1 MFTAIE
7 RPDILSL
14 PPMDDTARLLLLR
27 TLAPPRLRHTQLH
40 VSSSHDHP
48 GPPPIERAAGHEHR
62 TFLEKTQEL
71 AQVGSWIADLS
82 GSDRLSWSAETHR
95 IFDIAIGAF
104 EGTSAAFFRFVHPD
118 DRETVRAAARS
129 AIEKGKPY
137 DVEYRITTAAGQ
149 VRWVHEKGDVIR
161 DPDGRPLRMIGTAQD
176 ISDRRRLEEQLRH
189 SQKMEA
195 LGRLAGG
202 VAHDLN
208 NALTTIAGYTALA
221 LAELADDHPARADVE
236 EVRRAAAR
244 AESVTRQLLA
254 FSRKHLVEPRVINLN
269 EILEGVT
276 RLLAHTLGG
285 DVTLRTVK
293 DPALP
298 AIVGDPGQLEQAI
311 VNLAT
316 NARDAMPGGGEVVVS
331 TSVVDVDEA
340 FARAH
345 EPMTRGRYVMLSVA
359 DTGQG
364 LTAETKARIFEPFFT
379 TKAVG
384 KGTGLGLA
392 MVYGMVKN
400 CGAFVFVDSEPGQG
414 ATFRM
419 YFPAALE
426 AARSEA
432 APSRTDSDTSTP
444 RTVLVVEDEQA
455 ILNLI
460 VTALT
465 SEGHHIL
472 KATSSRVALDVVA
485 ANGGVVDLV
494 LTDATMPGMG
504 GVELAREL
512 RATRPDLVVIIMS
525 GYTQEEISGFDG
537 GDRTMSMLQKP
548 FTPVEL
554 RVRVREALAGARR

>member
-1 MFTAIE
+1 M
-7 RPDILSL
+7 
-14 PPMDDTARLLLLR
+14 
-27 TLAPPRLRHTQLH
+27 
-40 VSSSHDHP
+40 
-48 GPPPIERAAGHEHR
+48 
-62 TFLEKTQEL
+62 
-71 AQVGSWIADLS
+71 
-82 GSDRLSWSAETHR
+82 
-95 IFDIAIGAF
+95 
-104 EGTSAAFFRFVHPD
+104 
-118 DRETVRAAARS
+118 
-129 AIEKGKPY
+129 
-137 DVEYRITTAAGQ
+137 
-149 VRWVHEKGDVIR
+149 
-161 DPDGRPLRMIGTAQD
+161 
-176 ISDRRRLEEQLRH
+176 
-189 SQKMEA
+189 
-195 LGRLAGG
+195 
-202 VAHDLN
+202 AHDLN

-236 EVRRAAAR
+236 EIRRAAAR

-254 FSRKHLVEPRVINLN
+254 FSRKHLFEPRVFNLN
-269 EILEGVT
+269 EVLEGVT

-298 AIVGDPGQLEQAI
+298 AIVGDPGQVEQAI

-331 TSVVDVDEA
+331 TSVVDADEA

-419 YFPAALE
+419 YFPAA
-426 AARSEA
+426 ARGRAELRRRH
-432 APSRTDSDTSTP
+432 PGPIQTP
-444 RTVLVVEDEQA
+444 PRRATVLVVEDERA

-460 VTALT
+460 VASLE
-465 SEGHHIL
+465 SEGYRIL
-472 KATSSRVALDVVA
+472 KASSSRDALDVVA

-512 RATRPDLVVIIMS
+512 LATRPDLVVIIMS
-525 GYTQEEISGFDG
+525 GYTQEEISGFDA
-537 GDRTMSMLQKP
+537 GDHVDVDAAEAVYARRAAHQGARGP
-548 FTPVEL
+548 
-554 RVRVREALAGARR
+554 RRREALTASLSTTERSDGG